1 MPLPFKQLVRAFFM
15 QKFRLGDLVRNKISG
30 TWAFVYTDNT
40 NTVNGRTASGS
51 RLIEW
56 RSKNVEYCKPNL
68 GMQDYL
74 YVRKRGEGYYNP
86 NVRSWQSL
94 GLV

>member
-15 QKFRLGDLVRNKISG
+15 QKFRQGDLVRNKISG

-40 NTVNGRTASGS
+40 NTVNGRTTSGS

-56 RSKNVEYCKPNL
+56 CSKNVEYFEPNESAKN
-68 GMQDYL
+68 YL
-74 YVRKRGEGYYNP
+74 NVRKRGEGYYNP
-86 NVRSWQSL
+86 NVRSW
-94 GLV
+94 

>member
-15 QKFRLGDLVRNKISG
+15 QKFRQGDLVRNKISG

-40 NTVNGRTASGS
+40 NTLNGRTALGT

-56 RSKNVEYCKPNL
+56 CSKNVEYFEPSEKL
-68 GMQDYL
+68 KGYL
-74 YVRKRGEGYYNP
+74 NVRKRGEGYYNP
-86 NVRSWQSL
+86 NVRPW
-94 GLV
+94 